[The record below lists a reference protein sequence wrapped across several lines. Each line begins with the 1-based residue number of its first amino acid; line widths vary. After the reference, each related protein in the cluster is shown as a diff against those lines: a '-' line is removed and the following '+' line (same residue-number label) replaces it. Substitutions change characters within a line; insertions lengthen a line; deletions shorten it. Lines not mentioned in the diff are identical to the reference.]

1 MKTENF
7 IDLDL
12 YFVVYDTK
20 KQNEVG
26 EYVIVSE
33 ELDKEILLKN
43 MWATLKQF
51 GCKKIKETILCD
63 LVQVKTSECLLQCEK
78 EHLAK
83 YKLLM
88 IDSSCTLIYKS
99 VYIIVFKGANQN
111 LFRRI
116 VAFPEYVVGIE
127 DIILEVKDMYKNV
140 EKIISVRE
148 FR

>member
-1 MKTENF
+1 MKAENF

-26 EYVIVSE
+26 KYVIASE

-43 MWATLKQF
+43 MRATLKQF
-51 GCKKIKETILCD
+51 GCEKIKETILYG
-63 LVQVKTSECLLQCEK
+63 LVQVKTSECLLQYEK
-78 EHLAK
+78 EHLSK

-88 IDSSCTLIYKS
+88 IDSSCKLIYKS

-116 VAFPEYVVGIE
+116 VALPEYVIGIE
-127 DIILEVKDMYKNV
+127 DIILEVKDMYENI
-140 EKIISVRE
+140 EKIISVT
-148 FR
+148 